1 MEELGKDARG
11 AASAADETELKQQEM
26 DEVTGGN
33 DGGCEPVGPHRY
45 HGPPAA
51 AEFLNPVHAG
61 RMRAIRWY

>member
-33 DGGCEPVGPHRY
+33 NGGSTAGPNGPH
-45 HGPPAA
+45 H
-51 AEFLNPVHAG
+51 
-61 RMRAIRWY
+61 

>member
-33 DGGCEPVGPHRY
+33 DGGCEPVGPHR
-45 HGPPAA
+45 
-51 AEFLNPVHAG
+51 
-61 RMRAIRWY
+61 